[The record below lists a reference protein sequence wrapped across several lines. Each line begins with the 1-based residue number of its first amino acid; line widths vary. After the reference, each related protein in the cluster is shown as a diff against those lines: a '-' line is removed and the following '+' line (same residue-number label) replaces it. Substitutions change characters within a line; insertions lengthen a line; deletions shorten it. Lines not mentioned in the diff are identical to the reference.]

1 MLPAISDSSGFSN
14 LPIWQGGT
22 STRQIRRL
30 GLAITGWPWCEAG
43 ERACERSALSSSSRS
58 REREGIEGSPAVV
71 PGVCVSERLSER
83 PGRDVGK
90 EGRNRAG
97 RQGRY
102 GEWIEMMSGSEQRRF
117 RSSSGLFPLPAGLCL
132 SLVRRFYLWDPRG
145 CALLLLFLKKAPLYP
160 WCPSRACFVPNS
172 NDPEIPSVGE
182 FR

>member
-58 REREGIEGSPAVV
+58 REREGIEGSPPAVV

-90 EGRNRAG
+90 EGRNRGG

-102 GEWIEMMSGSEQRRF
+102 GEWIEMMSGSERRRF
-117 RSSSGLFPLPAGLCL
+117 RSSSGSSVSVVWPLPLACTSLL
-132 SLVRRFYLWDPRG
+132 SLGPTRLRV
-145 CALLLLFLKKAPLYP
+145 AASISKKSSPL
-160 WCPSRACFVPNS
+160 
-172 NDPEIPSVGE
+172 PSVPLS
-182 FR
+182 RVLCPKL